1 MNSRRFTC
9 FVVGLWLGGGL
20 LMAWFAATSFRSAD
34 RLLHDKQYAAAPMV
48 GVLGPAKARV
58 LLRYYSAEQNRYYF
72 ETWETAQLFIGLG
85 LFSYLLFG
93 TTERKT
99 PLIVVLLM
107 MAAVAVQR
115 FLLTPELASMSRAL
129 EFAPLGDA
137 SANTKKFWTLHS
149 GYFALETWKC
159 GLGLVLTIK
168 MILSSRRRRSHN
180 SGDEFD
186 VIDKPN
192 HRHVN
197 R

>member
-1 MNSRRFTC
+1 MNPRRFTC
-9 FVVGLWLGGGL
+9 FVLGLWLGGGL

-34 RLLHDKQYAAAPMV
+34 RLLHDKQYAAAPIV
-48 GVLGPAKARV
+48 GALGPAKARV

-107 MAAVAVQR
+107 MAVVTVQR
-115 FLLTPELASMSRAL
+115 FLLTPDLASMSRAL

-137 SANTKKFWTLHS
+137 AANTKKFQALHS
-149 GYFALETWKC
+149 AYSALEILKWGM
-159 GLGLVLTIK
+159 GLGLTIK
-168 MILSSRRRRSHN
+168 MILSRRRSRSHHP
-180 SGDEFD
+180 GDEFD
-186 VIDKPN
+186 VIDKAN